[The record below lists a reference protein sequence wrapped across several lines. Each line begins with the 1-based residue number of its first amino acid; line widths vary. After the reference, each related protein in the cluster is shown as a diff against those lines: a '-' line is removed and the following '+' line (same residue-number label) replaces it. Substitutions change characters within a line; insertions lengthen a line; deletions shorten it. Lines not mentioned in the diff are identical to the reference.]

1 MDDEHTIR
9 VHWNTDKRTL
19 FFYQNYL
26 ERKLLL
32 PNLSHFCHFDT
43 QTDQNLQRVCVCVQF
58 KTTAL
63 TCGRKR
69 NLKKTKPDGRIRLL
83 LHWWVSIFLFLQSKQ
98 MQMLVEIEIRWGGG
112 RRDEWLAPATI
123 SFWGC
128 LQITSRDLKLTSLW
142 LLSRVVNW
150 FLWFCFIYIR
160 MIWFQSPI
168 SKPVIIPTFQA
179 SPRRSLVFQEF
190 HQSGRNK

>member
-43 QTDQNLQRVCVCVQF
+43 QTDQNLQRVCVCSVQDNCF
-58 KTTAL
+58 DLWEEEEPKKNKTGWTDSSTSALVSLHLPLFAVKTTADVGGDWNTL
-63 TCGRKR
+63 
-69 NLKKTKPDGRIRLL
+69 
-83 LHWWVSIFLFLQSKQ
+83 
-98 MQMLVEIEIRWGGG
+98 GGG
-112 RRDEWLAPATI
+112 EEGWRAGSCNHQLLC
-123 SFWGC
+123 FWGC

-142 LLSRVVNW
+142 QQSCELVSVVL
-150 FLWFCFIYIR
+150 FYLHPYDLI
-160 MIWFQSPI
+160 
-168 SKPVIIPTFQA
+168 PV
-179 SPRRSLVFQEF
+179 S
-190 HQSGRNK
+190 N